1 MPDITMCQG
10 GDCPIKETC
19 YRYTAP
25 VSDFRQSWFC
35 EYPFKDGECDMF
47 WNNKKFKCNKVG
59 VKKEAESCTMNNNC
73 IYPKCLTTDK
83 EEWYNEE
90 KVDERIKIV
99 GQNGNNGEHYT
110 L

>member
-1 MPDITMCQG
+1 MDGTKCQG
-10 GDCPIKETC
+10 GDCPIKEAC

-47 WNNKKFKCNKVG
+47 WNNEKFKCNKVG

-73 IYPKCLTTDK
+73 IYPKCLTIDK
-83 EEWYNEE
+83 EE
-90 KVDERIKIV
+90 
-99 GQNGNNGEHYT
+99 
-110 L
+110 